1 MNVLT
6 LDKTAIE
13 SIFPFVIEEER
24 DGIVSGGNYIR
35 VIAVTQ
41 YPDEVSNQNW
51 LSDLKRMKGN
61 ISIIQHIVPTS
72 DSLMID
78 YYNKAIKN
86 KDAELKRTFDPKRQH
101 ELQKEIDSAKY
112 QLELTMDNRSGFVLF
127 YTYILLQG
135 TDKKYVEE
143 LENNVLMILA
153 KLKMKGVVP
162 YKRMREAYLS
172 CLPVHNNLLEEYTYQ
187 MSNTDAAA
195 SFYLF
200 DDNELCDMTPGSVI
214 EGINE
219 RTGSYISVN
228 YNNRRTSLNRNK
240 IILGTSGV
248 GKTTFT
254 DHDLLDDIAK
264 GHYVYILDPE
274 DEYSGLVKRYGGTV
288 VDFGVASQYRINP
301 LEFFSS
307 TLLADNEKDE
317 ENFNTLSNAD
327 KMDMLIKQ
335 KIQRLVGFWK
345 QRKQDISEVELSIID
360 ISLTSLFIKKGF
372 LEKNPEELKHEE
384 FPILEDLLAEL
395 KGLEKTEPTKYKR
408 IEDFIIILEADVSG
422 SSNIFNGYTN
432 VNLNTRC
439 VCFNLKSLQN
449 EKKMQGAC
457 YYNLFTYLWDEITL
471 MYLRSKINKW
481 QEYEARIIA
490 DEFHFILQ
498 NAEACDFF
506 FQAYKRARKYNAGIT
521 ATTQQIVDMVRLMKT
536 MDIGAA
542 ITQNSFTKVFFG
554 MDDKGVD
561 DLIANLSMSFSNREI
576 ALMKGKT
583 QGKAIFMHG
592 NKRVFLDNRLPQEEL
607 RLLNKAEYE
616 KKYHTSADIEPDYL
630 SKVSISLADRAAIE
644 TLWGYTG

>member
-41 YPDEVSNQNW
+41 YPEEVSNQNW

-61 ISIIQHIVPTS
+61 ISIIQHIVPTD
-72 DSLMID
+72 DSEMIK
-78 YYNKAIKN
+78 YYNTAIKN
-86 KDAELKRTFDPKRQH
+86 KDAEIKKTFDPTLKH
-101 ELQKEIDSAKY
+101 ELEKQKKSAEY
-112 QLELTMDNRSGFVLF
+112 QLRLLLDNQSGSVFL

-135 TDKKYVEE
+135 TTKKYVDE
-143 LENNVLMILA
+143 LENSVMMILA
-153 KLKMKGVVP
+153 KLKLKGVVP
-162 YKRMREAYLS
+162 YKRMLPAYIS
-172 CLPVHNNLLEEYTYQ
+172 CLPLQNNQLEPYTYQ
-187 MSNTDAAA
+187 MSNTDSAA

-219 RTGSYISVN
+219 KTGSYVSVN

-240 IILGTSGV
+240 VVIGTSGV
-248 GKTTFT
+248 GKTTYT
-254 DHDLLDDIAK
+254 EHDLLDDIAK
-264 GHYVYILDPE
+264 GHCVYILDPE
-274 DEYSGLVKRYGGTV
+274 DEYSGIVKRYGGTV

-301 LEFFSS
+301 LEFFAA

-317 ENFNTLSNAD
+317 EDFNKLSNAD

-345 QRKQDISEVELSIID
+345 QRKHDISEVELSIID
-360 ISLTSLFIKKGF
+360 IALTSLFHKKGF
-372 LEKNPEELKHEE
+372 LEKNPEDLKHED
-384 FPILEDLLAEL
+384 FPILEELLAEL
-395 KGLEKTEPTKYKR
+395 KDLKKTEPTKYQR

-471 MYLRSKINKW
+471 MYLRAKKNNW

-490 DEFHFILQ
+490 DEFHFMLQ
-498 NAEACDFF
+498 NEEACDFF
-506 FQAYKRARKYNAGIT
+506 FQAYKRVRKYNAGIT
-521 ATTQQIVDMVRLMKT
+521 AATQQIVDVIRLMKT

-561 DLIANLSMSFSNREI
+561 DLIEKLSMSFSSREI

-583 QGKAIFMHG
+583 QGKAIFIHG
-592 NKRVFLDNRLPQEEL
+592 NKRVFLENRLPQEEL
-607 RLLNKAEYE
+607 RLLNREEYE
-616 KKYHTSADIEPDYL
+616 KKYRVSADIEPDYL

-644 TLWGYTG
+644 TLWGYTA